1 MLSHELKEKHWLE
14 DQAEKTD
21 LPIDDYLLDDMYE
34 EDRKSSKNNNKETTS
49 ETNQQEK
56 GKGKKEKGGKMVVEG
71 AKHNKQKKELQAL
84 RKELQGLLET
94 PIPSVSRLNNPAIRS
109 NKSSSQSNDWRKRKV
124 GFFVYTPPV

>member
-1 MLSHELKEKHWLE
+1 MLSHELKEKHWLK

-56 GKGKKEKGGKMVVEG
+56 GKGKKEKGKMVIEG